1 MTAIELGAM
10 AVKELMARTTLDQR
24 DIEQL
29 VFGMTVMIPEAP
41 FIAREIALAL
51 GMNTVDAHSITR
63 ACATSFQTAASVAD
77 NIVAGY
83 SDIAIAGGTDST
95 SSARV
100 PLSSELS
107 AVLRDVSFAKSMTDR
122 IKLLSQLK
130 AKDLLPQAPSIT
142 EYSVGE
148 TMGES
153 TEKMVK
159 KWGISRQE
167 QARPGPWVPQPRRP
181 RLGRRPSGQ
190 AGDDRLPASQ
200 GHPAKGR
207 QPGAQAFRARW
218 LQPVEARVR
227 QGVRSRP
234 RRQQQ
239 PAHRWCWRPADDER
253 AQSQGAGL
261 RATGL

>member
-1 MTAIELGAM
+1 MPVRKMKLAGRSGRVAIVDGLRTPFARIATHYKDLNAIDLGAM
-10 AVKELMARTTLDQR
+10 VVKELMARNNLDQR

-51 GMNTVDAHSITR
+51 GMDTVDAYSITR

-83 SDIAIAGGTDST
+83 TDVAIAGGTDST
-95 SSARV
+95 SCARV

-159 KWGISRQE
+159 KWGISREE
-167 QARPGPWVPQPRRP
+167 Q
-181 RLGRRPSGQ
+181 
-190 AGDDRLPASQ
+190 DDLAHASHAPAVS
-200 GHPAKGR
+200 
-207 QPGAQAFRARW
+207 
-218 LQPVEARVR
+218 
-227 QGVRSRP
+227 
-234 RRQQQ
+234 
-239 PAHRWCWRPADDER
+239 
-253 AQSQGAGL
+253 
-261 RATGL
+261 